1 MIILNSRLFED
12 HKRTTLSSMIKQEE
26 DKVYSRIARINILE
40 GNRELA
46 SQYTILRCS
55 LDVLEFIEYYNC
67 AEGKVP
73 QRNYICVSDVKT
85 PVSYDMFKKVVKES
99 MQNFLNRQPTVGD
112 RYNSMYFT
120 TLYFLNQI
128 KFED

>member
-1 MIILNSRLFED
+1 MIILNSRLFEE

-40 GNRELA
+40 SNRELA
-46 SQYTILRCS
+46 SQYSVLRCYF
-55 LDVLEFIEYYNC
+55 DVLEFIKYYNC
-67 AEGKVP
+67 AEGLSP
-73 QRNYICVSDVKT
+73 QRNYICVSDAKT

-99 MQNFLNRQPTVGD
+99 MQDFLNRQPTVGD